1 MSTPTVVVAHLSD
14 ADLKKSINDLVSTVD
29 EQTATMA
36 TNFDKQIKRMQ
47 ESLRSLG
54 TTKIDLG
61 SVTDGGSSKR
71 SASLKQEKKE
81 ADGLAMSY
89 DKLLGML
96 QFAQRQE
103 RMYAGKNPYTLTREE
118 LDKYAQAIQNVA
130 KYQDLLNKKRAEMT
144 LSNVENRQQFV
155 PNMKEYTDGLVRTSD
170 ELKKM
175 SGFYKQLEKDSQRAF
190 RVDFAN
196 VMKMPSTS
204 IDEIRNKWAALKRL
218 LEEPTAVGLFT
229 PTQIGSAKAQLDDLW
244 GQLSRYRA
252 LQEQINADT
261 QQQVTQTNQLAEAEQ
276 KYGVEVAR
284 VAQYF
289 RDFNLNR
296 NNELGQLDKV
306 QLASKDGL
314 FTLYNPAFNA
324 GAKSLEEQLA
334 SYKAI
339 NQEANLQLEVE
350 KAINI
355 EYQKTA
361 KAAQESAAEQ
371 QRYNEQRQREKANVG
386 EYDQLRA
393 AIASVI
399 GVEQKEVQMAD
410 IENDSYKALSAT
422 LKQLKEAYNRLL
434 ASGRKSEMGES
445 LISEIQSVQRGMQVI
460 QKEMARP
467 VNLNAALN
475 LPQNTLDEIAY
486 KIQMLRSYA
495 QGVNTEVDGGRYEL
509 TQVNN
514 AIESLNTKS
523 KELQKTSTQIRSEIN
538 STRFDNISKM
548 PTDNIRQIGQKIK
561 EVEDYIKDL
570 KNQPIVDEKNLKRAE
585 SLFDSLVKK
594 ADKLNKIQGTEKNVN
609 DAMKM
614 QANTLNEIAEKTQ
627 RLIAIRAN
635 LDPTKQAQLIQQV
648 NGALGDLSKRQNE
661 IMGKNQQMISSN
673 NALARSWN
681 YMKNRLAFYFT
692 VGASTAFIKN
702 LIEVRSQYEMH
713 ERALGILI
721 DSAERGTQIF
731 NELSQM
737 ALVSPYT
744 LIELSN
750 AAKQLTAYDVA
761 AKDVVDT
768 TRRLADMSSAVGIPI
783 ERLTYALGQIKAYG
797 YLNSRDARMF
807 LNAGIPLVKSLA
819 DHYTELEGKMVSVG
833 DVYDRMK
840 KKAIGYND
848 VMQVIT
854 EMTDEGGK
862 FFDFQ
867 AKMADTLKVQLANLT
882 LAWNNMLNDIGKSNQ
897 GILVGG
903 IKGLKELFLQWKNID
918 TLIRN
923 AAITFGLTKFIQLL
937 KIGTLGMDAFGK
949 KMVWQILVGKKLQGV
964 LYSIAGSVNA
974 IISSPLTWWALLAT
988 AVVSAGMAIYDAD
1001 QKVKALNKSISQ
1013 GGKENFENTK
1023 RFLEQNKELRESLYT
1038 KEILHH
1044 DNGKTGYRIVPQDL
1058 DSKDAEKAWVS
1069 IREQIELTSQSS
1081 DYFVKKLLE
1090 IDDVNDRVRKG
1101 FEYLQKIQDVYGAM
1115 QNMDDDTI
1123 AFKEEYSAWY
1133 NLGLAQDGVIGNLK
1147 EYIANRKLAEE
1158 QEAKGAAWHE
1168 TEAVFAKRIKGYW
1181 DSADIALAQYRSDL
1195 EVTIQSMAQ
1204 FAQGQGFDFDQ
1215 ENEFVAQSINKIV
1228 QQKNL
1233 GEKES
1238 LQFRLDAEETYKQ
1251 ERIKQFDEVIAFE
1264 QKRAGEAAA
1273 GEEKNRLLLRV
1284 KAAQEEK
1291 NAWLNEQ
1298 DNMFGA
1304 GRVLFDGYTKYMTRQ
1319 HMSEIQKMFGNMTK
1333 KEIEQIDWSQPKW
1346 KNWAEENAKAFSEQF
1361 GVSFDELR
1369 KWVNDAN
1376 KMTIFIK
1383 TVVQKPDEDSLY
1395 NTLTEADKAADDA
1408 WNKIQR
1414 LNKRKKELES
1424 KGASMSGT
1432 KDIDLDYAK
1441 ARKEIADAQE
1451 DYNKAIAK
1459 GGHSKKEDTAN
1470 TKAQK
1475 QAESEL
1481 QKALKDE
1488 LSLIDKVRS
1497 AYKKL
1502 TKDGYDS
1509 TRAIELATS
1518 DLDESVAAI
1527 NNTFVKFGL
1536 QKLDLTKYAGV
1547 ANPREILDMLQ
1558 AQLDTL
1564 ISSGVAK
1571 PSEIKELQV
1580 KIKDLKID
1588 TASFDQKKITDGLNN
1603 ELSKIKDE
1611 YELAVELDA
1620 NPELGDMFANMFG
1633 IDVDELPHTFGE
1645 AYERISKYVDGYLDD
1660 LKVKIEDFDLM
1671 SAIIKPDEQNQW
1683 MGLDFKG
1690 EGVQNLVKWQKTVQ
1704 DMFKKNLTETEKA
1717 LDDYVKKYGDYSD
1730 RIAEIEAD
1738 RIEKIKRLNDAY
1750 YTEEMRKLPEYIAKL
1765 NAIEEG
1771 TRREKQS
1778 VEFDDFKNSRY
1789 YTQMFENL
1797 DHVSSVTLRAMRD
1810 RLREVIDT
1818 MNDLTPEQLKQ
1829 VMSQYEKIEQKLI
1842 KRNPFKNL
1850 TKDLKE
1856 YIKTSKERKEANKAW
1871 ADADKEYRAQKKV
1884 VATIKEKIKQEQAKG
1899 NTSSTNL
1906 IYLLKE
1912 LGVQEEILKKLKE
1925 QVDAAEEKAQKYN
1938 LIKKLALEEEAVAIQ
1953 MVAGNLSS
1961 LGEFRDTLDSFGI
1974 NLGDDLD
1981 AIIDDLSQVGEGMN
1995 QIVSSAQSGNVVGV
2009 ASGVVKT
2016 VGGLGD
2022 AIASVFGDGAARTKR
2037 LNREINK
2044 SKESVRQLQMA
2055 YKGLERA
2062 VDKSLGTAETQARR
2076 EQIANKEAE
2085 LAELQRQMELEQS
2098 KRSKDRDDDTIKQ
2111 YQEEIQDLKYEIED
2125 LKDELVNNLW
2135 GSDVKS
2141 AAESFVDTWVEAWR
2155 AGETTLDAMNEKMD
2169 EMIYNLIKK
2178 AMTSKIVEKWLKS
2191 LYDDLDEMTSED
2203 SEGGV
2208 DLTTNELAQLA
2219 QKAGTVAEKINTDL
2233 EKFYGNLESLDIVSK
2248 AQAESKELSALQQ
2261 GIQGITEETA
2271 GALEA
2276 YMNGVSKQVYLQSD
2290 ILTQIRDTVV
2300 GFDIDVQ
2307 TATQAQ
2313 MLLQLQQSY
2322 AVQMA
2327 IQSILLGWSTPS
2339 GMAVRV
2345 EMQ

>member
-1 MSTPTVVVAHLSD
+1 MVVAHLSD

-29 EQTATMA
+29 EQTKAMA
-36 TNFDKQIKRMQ
+36 TNFDTQIKRMQ

-175 SGFYKQLEKDSQRAF
+175 SEFYKQLERDSQKASSKLVVGAEEQIKQIQAIQSKKESTKIFERAVAMPVDTF
-190 RVDFAN
+190 DQAQEKLRVL
-196 VMKMPSTS
+196 
-204 IDEIRNKWAALKRL
+204 EALKKKVAGT
-218 LEEPTAVGLFT
+218 PLFSKNQT
-229 PTQIGSAKAQLDDLW
+229 
-244 GQLSRYRA
+244 
-252 LQEQINADT
+252 
-261 QQQVTQTNQLAEAEQ
+261 VTL
-276 KYGVEVAR
+276 G
-284 VAQYF
+284 
-289 RDFNLNR
+289 
-296 NNELGQLDKV
+296 NEIDKV
-306 QLASKDGL
+306 KMKLS
-314 FTLYNPAFNA
+314 FLY
-324 GAKSLEEQLA
+324 KTTEEG
-334 SYKAI
+334 
-339 NQEANLQLEVE
+339 
-350 KAINI
+350 
-355 EYQKTA
+355 
-361 KAAQESAAEQ
+361 AAQEKKRAAEQ
-371 QRYNEQRQREKANVG
+371 QKTVQDRLEQIEKEKVALKERGLVAQQTANAIREAMR
-386 EYDQLRA
+386 DQLQDNMTSGTQQAISGLKDLQQHIRDMQRA
-393 AIASVI
+393 YASMSQGEAQSPI
-399 GVEQKEVQMAD
+399 GQALKND
-410 IENDSYKALSAT
+410 IRLAQEALVAVSKYNLSITAGKKTPMESLAKLDSYKLLSQRVSRLTKEYQMLTAAERDSEKGRGIVEKLQLFSRAL
-422 LKQLKEAYNRLL
+422 
-434 ASGRKSEMGES
+434 
-445 LISEIQSVQRGMQVI
+445 SEIQKQMN
-460 QKEMARP
+460 RP
-467 VNLNAALN
+467 VSLEQALGN
-475 LPQNTLDEIAY
+475 PENTLDRIAY
-486 KIQMLRSYA
+486 KMQQLNAYKMGLDLTDPKQVAEMKTVEMEYDRLKKKS
-495 QGVNTEVDGGRYEL
+495 DEL
-509 TQVNN
+509 
-514 AIESLNTKS
+514 
-523 KELQKTSTQIRSEIN
+523 
-538 STRFDNISKM
+538 
-548 PTDNIRQIGQKIK
+548 
-561 EVEDYIKDL
+561 
-570 KNQPIVDEKNLKRAE
+570 
-585 SLFDSLVKK
+585 
-594 ADKLNKIQGTEKNVN
+594 
-609 DAMKM
+609 
-614 QANTLNEIAEKTQ
+614 
-627 RLIAIRAN
+627 
-635 LDPTKQAQLIQQV
+635 
-648 NGALGDLSKRQNE
+648 
-661 IMGKNQQMISSN
+661 MGKNQQMISSN

-692 VGASTAFIKN
+692 VGESTAFIKN
-702 LIEVRSQYEMH
+702 LIEVRSQYEMN

-768 TRRLADMSSAVGIPI
+768 TRRLADVASAVGVPI

-807 LNAGIPLVKSLA
+807 LNAGIPLVKNLA

-833 DVYDRMK
+833 DVYDRIK
-840 KKAIGYND
+840 KKAVGYND

-903 IKGLKELFLQWKNID
+903 IKGLKELFLQWNELKRIITDIAVVIGVAKAAQIAINMAMGKGMATIKQSILAYKRKQATMLEYEQLTRKLTADEMALVATRNRVTSADYKQILSSKGVTKANALMMASFQKSNIPLMLAIRRMNLLSAEELRNASVSKGVILAIRGIGVALNGLWATMAAIAPTLLITGAIMGVVEAFQYYSDQAEKTQELNKNIADNAKEASDALKKFIAENKKNIGNMSDEEAEKVWAALRDQIELSSAAASGFVTELLKVENINERLEKGFDYAERIERAANAMAGLDAEALKVSQDSVFGGMFGEGLAEDLEDYIESIQKLRSLGYSGEAKNADRTEAEKELMEFADEAEKILRDRLGEGVNDAVQLKEGLERIKKEVKAANPQIRGEVEKYFDVGLDVIMAEKFKGVYDQTSSLTKMLIERIKRDSGTVLKRLSDDILD
-918 TLIRN
+918 TSKELDDDVIHAVEKAFVKLREELPAELQWVLDDLQRYLNEHPLEARYVLVEAGEIDVRDAIQKDFDRHFGLDNTEKPIMPTMPIKADFVVNGWQTDLTAYNKAMEDYNQKMEDYNAKQAKYEEAKAERARVYAEFNKKEGEDRVKWGKRLLDAEKEAQTQATAALHTQQQIVKEKGEEAAKDDARYKQASKDLEDANARAN
-923 AAITFGLTKFIQLL
+923 AAREAYNYEHLYNEEKAKSGSQKDP
-937 KIGTLGMDAFGK
+937 LGDA
-949 KMVWQILVGKKLQGV
+949 L
-964 LYSIAGSVNA
+964 
-974 IISSPLTWWALLAT
+974 
-988 AVVSAGMAIYDAD
+988 
-1001 QKVKALNKSISQ
+1001 
-1013 GGKENFENTK
+1013 
-1023 RFLEQNKELRESLYT
+1023 T
-1038 KEILHH
+1038 KEIQIIGEVQKRYKEYLNMGV
-1044 DNGKTGYRIVPQDL
+1044 DRQTALTLAAKEYNRTLLAQNAVISNAGIKTLTSEQLATMPLQEIRDFYQEQLRGATGSAKAVEAL
-1058 DSKDAEKAWVS
+1058 EKA
-1069 IREQIELTSQSS
+1069 L
-1081 DYFVKKLLE
+1081 
-1090 IDDVNDRVRKG
+1090 
-1101 FEYLQKIQDVYGAM
+1101 
-1115 QNMDDDTI
+1115 
-1123 AFKEEYSAWY
+1123 
-1133 NLGLAQDGVIGNLK
+1133 
-1147 EYIANRKLAEE
+1147 
-1158 QEAKGAAWHE
+1158 
-1168 TEAVFAKRIKGYW
+1168 
-1181 DSADIALAQYRSDL
+1181 
-1195 EVTIQSMAQ
+1195 
-1204 FAQGQGFDFDQ
+1204 
-1215 ENEFVAQSINKIV
+1215 
-1228 QQKNL
+1228 
-1233 GEKES
+1233 
-1238 LQFRLDAEETYKQ
+1238 
-1251 ERIKQFDEVIAFE
+1251 
-1264 QKRAGEAAA
+1264 
-1273 GEEKNRLLLRV
+1273 
-1284 KAAQEEK
+1284 
-1291 NAWLNEQ
+1291 
-1298 DNMFGA
+1298 
-1304 GRVLFDGYTKYMTRQ
+1304 
-1319 HMSEIQKMFGNMTK
+1319 
-1333 KEIEQIDWSQPKW
+1333 
-1346 KNWAEENAKAFSEQF
+1346 
-1361 GVSFDELR
+1361 
-1369 KWVNDAN
+1369 
-1376 KMTIFIK
+1376 
-1383 TVVQKPDEDSLY
+1383 
-1395 NTLTEADKAADDA
+1395 
-1408 WNKIQR
+1408 
-1414 LNKRKKELES
+1414 
-1424 KGASMSGT
+1424 
-1432 KDIDLDYAK
+1432 
-1441 ARKEIADAQE
+1441 
-1451 DYNKAIAK
+1451 
-1459 GGHSKKEDTAN
+1459 
-1470 TKAQK
+1470 
-1475 QAESEL
+1475 
-1481 QKALKDE
+1481 
-1488 LSLIDKVRS
+1488 
-1497 AYKKL
+1497 
-1502 TKDGYDS
+1502 
-1509 TRAIELATS
+1509 
-1518 DLDESVAAI
+1518 AAI
-1527 NNTFVKFGL
+1527 NVEI
-1536 QKLDLTKYAGV
+1536 TKMDY
-1547 ANPREILDMLQ
+1547 
-1558 AQLDTL
+1558 
-1564 ISSGVAK
+1564 
-1571 PSEIKELQV
+1571 
-1580 KIKDLKID
+1580 
-1588 TASFDQKKITDGLNN
+1588 KKITDGLNN

-1899 NTSSTNL
+1899 NTSTTNL
-1906 IYLLKE
+1906 IYLLEE
-1912 LGVQEEILKKLKE
+1912 LGVEEKILKKLKE

-1938 LIKKLALEEEAVAIQ
+1938 LIKNLVSEEAEGAIQ

-1961 LGEFRDTLDSFGI
+1961 LGEFRDTLNSFGI

-1995 QIVSSAQSGNVVGV
+1995 QIVSAAQSGNVVGV

-2022 AIASVFGDGAARTKR
+2022 SIASIFGGGAAKTKR

-2062 VDKSLGTAETQARR
+2062 VDKATGTAETQARR

-2178 AMTSKIVEKWLKS
+2178 AMTSKIVQALLQP
-2191 LYDDLDEMTSED
+2191 LYDDIDKMTSED

-2208 DLTTNELAQLA
+2208 ELTTNELAQLA
-2219 QKAGTVAEKINTDL
+2219 QKAGTTAEDINTAL
-2233 EKFYGNLESLDIVSK
+2233 GKFYGNLESLDIVSK

-2261 GIQGITEETA
+2261 GLQSMSESTA
-2271 GALEA
+2271 TALEA
-2276 YMNGVSKQVYLQSD
+2276 YMNGVSQQVYLQSD